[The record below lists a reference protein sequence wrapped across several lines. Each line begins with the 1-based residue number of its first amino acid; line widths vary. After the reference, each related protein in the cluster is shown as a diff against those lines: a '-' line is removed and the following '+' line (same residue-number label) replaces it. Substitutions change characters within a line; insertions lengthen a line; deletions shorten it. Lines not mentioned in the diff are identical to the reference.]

1 MKILFVSDSYFP
13 HLNGVYYFVCRLGPL
28 LKEKGHDVAVV
39 APSASFH
46 FTISKIDGLDV
57 YGLPSLP
64 LPWYPTLR
72 QVFPYFLRSRINQI
86 IKEFNPDI
94 IHIQD
99 HFLISKVV
107 VRMNRH
113 LRIPLIGTNHFI
125 PINITAF
132 IHGKILKRIMVGYL
146 WKSFCNVYNRIPLV
160 TTPTETAADFIR
172 PRLRTRIIAVSSG
185 IDLERFKPGD
195 GVKEIMV
202 KYGIPD
208 KPVLLYAG
216 RIDPEKHI
224 EEIVQSV
231 ARAVNIID
239 FQFVVV
245 GRGVSK
251 PDLEKLTQQLGIE
264 DRVIFTGFVP
274 EEDLPY
280 FYKLSRCFII
290 ASIAELLS
298 LVTLQAMASGLP
310 VIAVNE
316 GALGELVKD
325 RENGYLYEQGD
336 LTAIVN
342 AISDIFSSDES
353 YTRMSRKSL
362 EFVRE
367 HDINKT
373 LEIFER
379 LYQECIS
386 LYPLADNSPLLGTS

>member
-28 LKEKGHDVAVV
+28 LMEKGHRVAVL
-39 APSASFH
+39 APSVSFH
-46 FTISKIDGLDV
+46 STISKIDGLDV

-64 LPWYPTLR
+64 LPLYPGLR
-72 QVFPYFLRSRINQI
+72 QVFPFLLRSKISQI
-86 IKEFNPDI
+86 FKEFNPDI

-99 HFLISKVV
+99 HFLICKVV
-107 VRMNRH
+107 VRINRH

-132 IHGKILKRIMVGYL
+132 IPGKILKRIMVDYL
-146 WKSFCNVYNRIPLV
+146 WKSFCNVYNQIPLV
-160 TTPTETAADFIR
+160 TTPTETAADYIR
-172 PRLRTRIIAVSSG
+172 PRLRVRIVAVSSG
-185 IDLERFKPGD
+185 INLERFKPGN
-195 GVKEIMV
+195 GVDEIRV

-208 KPVLLYAG
+208 KPVLLYVG
-216 RIDPEKHI
+216 RLDPEKRI
-224 EEIVQSV
+224 DEIVKSV
-231 ARAVNIID
+231 ALAVKKVD
-239 FQFVVV
+239 FQFIVA

-251 PDLEKLTQQLGIE
+251 LNLEKLVQTLGIA
-264 DRVIFTGFVP
+264 DRVLFTGFVP

-316 GALGELVKD
+316 GALSELVKD
-325 RENGYLYEQGD
+325 GENGYLYEQGD
-336 LTAIVN
+336 LAAIVK
-342 AISDIFSSDES
+342 AISDIFSSDEN

-362 EFVRE
+362 EFVRN

-373 LEIFER
+373 LETFER

-386 LYPLADNSPLLGTS
+386 GYPLSPRS